1 MNTLKAKIMLLL
13 LVLATVTALPAKLH
27 ADGGFPQPDPW
38 PRLTLLS
45 SH

>member
-27 ADGGFPQPDPW
+27 AGGDPFPDPW
-38 PRLTLLS
+38 LTQTLLP